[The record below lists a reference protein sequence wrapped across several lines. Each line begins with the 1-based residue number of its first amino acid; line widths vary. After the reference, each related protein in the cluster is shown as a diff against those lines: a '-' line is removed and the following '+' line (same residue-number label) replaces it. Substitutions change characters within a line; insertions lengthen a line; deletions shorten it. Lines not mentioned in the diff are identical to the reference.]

1 MDEVGNG
8 PYGWTM
14 SDIGEMEDMDGVVN
28 IDEDV
33 WRCGRYGMFFEI
45 RGRGGIVQRGRGSF
59 RSGATIDPLLTMRSS
74 YLQNKKMLFAH
85 FLHQ

>member
-45 RGRGGIVQRGRGSF
+45 RGRGG
-59 RSGATIDPLLTMRSS
+59 
-74 YLQNKKMLFAH
+74 
-85 FLHQ
+85 